1 MERLDSFSL
10 VGAGALGTHLASALS
25 KQGLMPRGIASR
37 SRGSAA
43 RLVGLLEA
51 GSVVAP
57 DAAELAD
64 ADVLLLCIPDDAIHA
79 AASALAA
86 SGASWKGRV
95 VLHTSGARDAGALSP
110 LGEQGAETGS
120 FHPVQTFSGPPDAAL
135 FRGITVGVEGS
146 NGAMAVAAHL
156 ADTLLAEA
164 LPLTADDK
172 ALYHAAAV
180 MGGNFAIA
188 LLGAAADVWDHAVHG
203 RADFA
208 KALGP
213 LVRQSVQNALEHG
226 SGAALTGPV
235 VRGDVHTIEH
245 QLDALERHF
254 PHMMPLY
261 GSLAVE
267 SVHTAQRAGRL
278 STTDAVVLLDM
289 IHSRLNSHG

>member
-1 MERLDSFSL
+1 MEPLDSFSL

-25 KQGLMPRGIASR
+25 KRGLVPRGIASR
-37 SRGSAA
+37 SHASAA
-43 RLVGLLEA
+43 GLVDYLEA
-51 GSVVAP
+51 GHVMAP
-57 DAAELAD
+57 DAATLAD
-64 ADVLLLCIPDDAIHA
+64 ADVLLLCIPDDAIRA
-79 AASALAA
+79 AACALAA
-86 SGASWKGRV
+86 SGASWEGRV
-95 VLHTSGARDAGALSP
+95 VLHTSGALDAGALSP
-110 LGEQGAETGS
+110 LRDHGAETGS
-120 FHPVQTFSGPPDAAL
+120 FHPVQTFSGPPDPML
-135 FRGITVGVEGS
+135 FHAITVGVEGS
-146 NGAMAVAAHL
+146 QMAMTVAAHL

-164 LPLTADDK
+164 LPLTAGDK

-188 LLGAAADVWDHAVHG
+188 LLGAAADVWDQAVHG

-213 LVRQSVQNALEHG
+213 LVRQSVQNALEQ
-226 SGAALTGPV
+226 GAGLALTGPV
-235 VRGDVHTIEH
+235 VRGDVQTMEH
-245 QLDALERHF
+245 QLDALERHV
-254 PHMMPLY
+254 PHLIPLY

>member
-1 MERLDSFSL
+1 MDRLDSFSL

-25 KQGLMPRGIASR
+25 KHGLVPGGIASR
-37 SRGSAA
+37 TRASATT
-43 RLVGLLEA
+43 LVDMLGA
-51 GSVVAP
+51 GEVVAP
-57 DAAELAD
+57 DAATLAGS
-64 ADVLLLCIPDDAIHA
+64 DVLLLCIPDDAIDQA
-79 AASALAA
+79 ATGLAA

-95 VLHTSGARDAGALSP
+95 VLHTSGARDAGALSA
-110 LGEQGAETGS
+110 LREKGAETGS
-120 FHPVQTFSGPPDAAL
+120 FHPVQTFAGPPDEAF
-135 FRGITVGVEGS
+135 FRGITIGVEGS
-146 NGAMAVAAHL
+146 ERALAVATHL
-156 ADTLLAEA
+156 ADTVLADP
-164 LPLTADDK
+164 LPLTAEDK

-188 LLGAAADVWDHAVHG
+188 LLGAAADVWDGAVHG

-213 LVRQSVQNALEHG
+213 LVRQSVQNTLKNG
-226 SGAALTGPV
+226 SGEALTGPF
-235 VRGDVHTIEH
+235 VRGDVRTIEH

-254 PHMMPLY
+254 PHLVPLY

-289 IHSRLNSHG
+289 IHSRMTPNG